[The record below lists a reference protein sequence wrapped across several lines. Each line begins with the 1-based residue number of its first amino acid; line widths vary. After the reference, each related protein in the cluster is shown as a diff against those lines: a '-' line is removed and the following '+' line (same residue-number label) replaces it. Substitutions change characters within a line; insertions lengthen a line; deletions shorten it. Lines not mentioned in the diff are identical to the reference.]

1 MGFIIRENDSDPI
14 VTLDDNG
21 DGGVFVRVGDTC
33 IVEIY
38 EDGTLELCD
47 DVDKG
52 EVGDLK
58 LTEGKVDGWGGYDGR
73 RVRVFFA
80 GEELVLP
87 SELKKVEAKP
97 KAKRSKKSDKVVA

>member
-1 MGFIIRENDSDPI
+1 MGFIIRENESDPI
-14 VTLDDNG
+14 VSLDDNG

-47 DVDKG
+47 YVDAG

-58 LTEGKVDGWGGYDGR
+58 ITEGKDDGWGGYEGR
-73 RVRVFFA
+73 RARIFFG

-87 SELKKVEAKP
+87 SELKKAAPKKTKRAK
-97 KAKRSKKSDKVVA
+97 KADKVIE